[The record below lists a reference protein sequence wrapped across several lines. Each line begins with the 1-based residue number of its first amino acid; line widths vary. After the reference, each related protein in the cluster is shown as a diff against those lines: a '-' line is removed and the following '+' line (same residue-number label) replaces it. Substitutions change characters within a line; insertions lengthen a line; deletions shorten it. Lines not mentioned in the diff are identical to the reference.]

1 MPSKDTQ
8 FVKGQSGNKKGRPKG
23 SKNKVSKRVLNAI
36 YKGLEDAD
44 VSLKLLKDKDLAAF
58 WRIAAAQIPKDLDV
72 NHSGN
77 LSVSVIAYQDDDGDE
92 QSD

>member
-36 YKGLEDAD
+36 YKSLEDAD
-44 VSLKLLKDKDLAAF
+44 ESLKLLKSEALAAY

-72 NHSGN
+72 KHSGD
-77 LSVSVIAYQDDDGDE
+77 LAIQVVQYSDDDGD
-92 QSD
+92 